1 MVQFIIVRRLLYS
14 SLRYMFHYIM
24 LLRFWSADDA
34 AKEKDGRAGVERT
47 MINGHNSN
55 KCRYVSVVAFEMYM
69 YHANLLI
76 YVGET

>member
-14 SLRYMFHYIM
+14 SLRYMFQYNVATTI
-24 LLRFWSADDA
+24 WSA
-34 AKEKDGRAGVERT
+34 AKEEDGRAGVERT